1 MLSGM
6 GVIMC
11 RSDEMVFGKGVMVCE
26 SEGIRVRKG
35 GNGVVKRCNCVLNGG
50 NERGGLR
57 IRLLPTCV
65 GHEQLQK
72 II

>member
-1 MLSGM
+1 MVLGN
-6 GVIMC
+6 GVI
-11 RSDEMVFGKGVMVCE
+11 VFGSDV
-26 SEGIRVRKG
+26 IRVRKG

-50 NERGGLR
+50 NEKGGLCV
-57 IRLLPTCV
+57 RLLPTCV

>member
-1 MLSGM
+1 MFL
-6 GVIMC
+6 
-11 RSDEMVFGKGVMVCE
+11 SDEMVLGNWVMVFE

-35 GNGVVKRCNCVLNGG
+35 GDGVVKRCNCVLNGG

-57 IRLLPTCV
+57 IRLLLTCV

>member
-1 MLSGM
+1 MKWCLEM
-6 GVIMC
+6 WVI
-11 RSDEMVFGKGVMVCE
+11 VLG
-26 SEGIRVRKG
+26 SEGIRVVKG

-50 NERGGLR
+50 NEKGGLCVR
-57 IRLLPTCV
+57 FLPTCV